1 MQNDDTIWTCIGPGK
16 GFCSF
21 KVKRKDP
28 PQVFCTN
35 KYNVTGVCSKVT
47 CPLANSNY
55 ATVIEDEG
63 VCYLHIKTV
72 ERAHSPKKL
81 WEKIKL
87 SKNYAEALQQIDKA
101 LEFWPSHQIN
111 RCKQRLTRLRQTLI
125 RARKLE
131 MRDEKKEMSVVK
143 KKTEK
148 RERNREAH
156 ALRAAKV
163 EESIGTALLA
173 RLRKGTYGE
182 LYKNKEVEEE
192 EEEELEEGLE
202 ADHLSGESEDE
213 EYEVEEEDELEA
225 MMADGKSNFVAAG
238 DDDDNDDESSDEEE
252 GEEID
257 EEMEDIEDQSDLIAA
272 LGGSKAGGDSSRK
285 MPRVEV
291 EYEYEEEAQ
300 QKPRMVSVRS
310 HNKGG
315 SR

>member
-1 MQNDDTIWTCIGPGK
+1 M
-16 GFCSF
+16 S
-21 KVKRKDP
+21 R
-28 PQVFCTN
+28 
-35 KYNVTGVCSKVT
+35 YNVTGVCSKVT

-72 ERAHSPKKL
+72 ERAHSPKSL

-163 EESIGTALLA
+163 EESIGKKWGRSGRDDVGIYRSLNFSLKCMFRHWLVGTALLA
-173 RLRKGTYGE
+173 RLRKGTYGD

-192 EEEELEEGLE
+192 EEEELEEGLVGT
-202 ADHLSGESEDE
+202 AVG
-213 EYEVEEEDELEA
+213 
-225 MMADGKSNFVAAG
+225 F
-238 DDDDNDDESSDEEE
+238 
-252 GEEID
+252 
-257 EEMEDIEDQSDLIAA
+257 
-272 LGGSKAGGDSSRK
+272 
-285 MPRVEV
+285 
-291 EYEYEEEAQ
+291 
-300 QKPRMVSVRS
+300 
-310 HNKGG
+310 
-315 SR
+315 

>member
-35 KYNVTGVCSKVT
+35 KYNVTGMCSKVT

-55 ATVIEDEG
+55 ATVMEDEG
-63 VCYLHIKTV
+63 VCYLFVKTV
-72 ERAHSPKKL
+72 ERAHSPKNL

-101 LEFWPSHQIN
+101 LEFWPGHQIN

-131 MRDEKKEMSVVK
+131 LRDEKKELSVVK
-143 KKTEK
+143 KKTER

-173 RLRKGTYGE
+173 RLRKGTYGD
-182 LYKNKEVEEE
+182 LYKQKDVEEE
-192 EEEELEEGLE
+192 EDELEEGME

-213 EYEVEEEDELEA
+213 EYEVEEEDELQA

-238 DDDDNDDESSDEEE
+238 DNDDEDESSGEEESE
-252 GEEID
+252 GEEVVR
-257 EEMEDIEDQSDLIAA
+257 
-272 LGGSKAGGDSSRK
+272 GGAER
-285 MPRVEV
+285 
-291 EYEYEEEAQ
+291 
-300 QKPRMVSVRS
+300 
-310 HNKGG
+310 
-315 SR
+315 